1 MKYFKHN
8 FNVKII
14 CCQYDKL
21 PYPWRNDNTVDPL
34 YALLLCSRRA
44 WAYFVWEAEYSYGK
58 GQIYTC
64 CRHRTPLTFWA
75 SGYIN
80 LYWLHVQLTLAPGI
94 DFFSLAPG
102 KVMCIPAL
110 DDSLVERLKL
120 LSQEDVETVA
130 DDLRSQALIT
140 EIIAIAFQRY
150 NIELPE
156 QFEKDLKRFEA
167 VIPLIENSPGR
178 KWRIQELARR
188 TGLGRV
194 RFSTEFKRV
203 FGIPPAKFIMRK
215 RLEHARYMLLNSDRT
230 LEDIADNLGFS
241 DAFHFSK
248 SFKSGMGLSPK
259 EFRIRRSLNQP

>member
-21 PYPWRNDNTVDPL
+21 PYPWRNDNTVDPFMRF
-34 YALLLCSRRA
+34 Y
-44 WAYFVWEAEYSYGK
+44 YVHK
-58 GQIYTC
+58 GQGRIVCGKQNIAMEKGKLYLLPSQ
-64 CRHRTPLTFWA
+64 TPLTFWT

-110 DDSLVERLKL
+110 DDSLVEKLKL

-140 EIIAIAFQRY
+140 EIIAIVFQRY

-167 VIPLIENSPGR
+167 VIQLIENSPRR
-178 KWRIQELARR
+178 KWRIPELARQV
-188 TGLGRV
+188 GLGQV
-194 RFSTEFKRV
+194 QFSKEFKRV
-203 FGIPPAKFIMRK
+203 FGIPPAKFIMSK
-215 RLEHARYMLLNSDRT
+215 RLEHARYMLLNSNRT
-230 LEDIADNLGFS
+230 LEDIADSLGFS

-248 SFKSGMGLSPK
+248 SFKAGIGLSPK